1 MIGINYLPGFLNAE
15 IEKKQTALHAEI
27 LKKYGLS
34 GGEPAAIM
42 RADAATREKIFAEFR
57 AGEAELAK
65 TLPRVDV
72 GTVVDH
78 IDHVVKVT
86 GSANHVGLGSD
97 FDGISATPVGLENA
111 GKLGAITEELQR
123 RGYKE
128 TDIRK
133 ILGGNFY
140 RVLEAVQK
148 AAKS

>member
-1 MIGINYLPGFLNAE
+1 
-15 IEKKQTALHAEI
+15 
-27 LKKYGLS
+27 
-34 GGEPAAIM
+34 M

-97 FDGISATPVGLENA
+97 FDGISAAPVGLENA
-111 GKLGAITEELQR
+111 GKLGAVTEELQR
-123 RGYKE
+123 RGYTE

>member
-1 MIGINYLPGFLNAE
+1 
-15 IEKKQTALHAEI
+15 
-27 LKKYGLS
+27 
-34 GGEPAAIM
+34 
-42 RADAATREKIFAEFR
+42 
-57 AGEAELAK
+57 
-65 TLPRVDV
+65 VDV

-86 GSANHVGLGSD
+86 GNADHVGLGSD
-97 FDGISATPVGLENA
+97 FDGIDATPIGLENA
-111 GKLGAITEELQR
+111 GKLGAITEELRR

-128 TDIRK
+128 DDIRK